1 MLTVACVTKNCRSK
15 SDKNNLNLKYKA
27 LFSSYGFIC
36 QQPL

>member
-1 MLTVACVTKNCRSK
+1 MLTVAFVTKNCKSN